1 MGVEAEILAQPK
13 VHYFCTDFSFGKG
26 HDIRNRDDS
35 FNTFASGLSF
45 SYSADSDIST
55 CSEENADKFFSSRPP
70 GPDGEAE
77 GTSPDPES
85 LAQTLE
91 KSLGLNNGQADNA
104 DVLNEELKDK
114 LVITNLRP
122 NKIPDCIATDDED
135 WEPPVWHAWDEWDQK
150 VNAQEDWTWHN
161 TLKYKARKGQ
171 FDDHDKV
178 YKKKSKKRRHHH
190 KSSRTENKTPT
201 LP

>member
-13 VHYFCTDFSFGKG
+13 GHYFCTDFSFGKG
-26 HDIRNRDDS
+26 HVIRNRDDS

-45 SYSADSDIST
+45 SDSPDSDIST
-55 CSEENADKFFSSRPP
+55 CSDDRQDKVFSSRPP
-70 GPDGEAE
+70 EDE
-77 GTSPDPES
+77 GASPDSES
-85 LAQTLE
+85 LAKTLE
-91 KSLGLNNGQADNA
+91 KSLGLNNDQADSV
-104 DVLNEELKDK
+104 DGLNDELTK
-114 LVITNLRP
+114 LVITKHRP
-122 NKIPDCIATDDED
+122 KIPDCIATDDED

-178 YKKKSKKRRHHH
+178 YKKKSKKSRHHH
-190 KSSRTENKTPT
+190 KSSRNENKTPS